1 MSGLGLHTST
11 VRFGPRIHGLEPD
24 GPEPDIAM
32 SGSSPSAAGMSGSGP
47 QLDKNQVLVPFTRKR
62 HIIATSHREAVLS
75 GTTLADGRRQATNG
89 VDRRAGRA

>member
-1 MSGLGLHTST
+1 MSGLSLHTST

-47 QLDKNQVLVPFTRKR
+47 KVEKKR
-62 HIIATSHREAVLS
+62 ASLGGWWFWAGVEINNPLAQKLKF
-75 GTTLADGRRQATNG
+75 GT
-89 VDRRAGRA
+89 